1 MSILAIIG
9 FILAFLNPVIGGVLI
24 GYIVWHSSPYIGFQI
39 IVLSFTMLSLYG
51 IAFIIWVIKKFERM
65 EKRIKLI
72 KGEPKVDRR

>member
-24 GYIVWHSSPYIGFQI
+24 GYIVWCNSPDTGFQI

-51 IAFIIWVIKKFERM
+51 IVFIIWVIKKLEKI
-65 EKRIKLI
+65 EKRIRMLEFEQ
-72 KGEPKVDRR
+72 KG